1 MICTLIV
8 FQQLRFMQNKT
19 LGYKKDHMLI
29 VPAGDNGEKNQLL
42 KQELASN
49 PSIKRMAFSS
59 HVPSSRLM
67 DFRDVQVS
75 KPSSGEPVKYNI
87 KVLAID
93 HDFIP
98 AYQMRLIAGRNFS
111 KEFPSDDS
119 TAFILNEAAIK
130 EIGWSSAQQA
140 VDQPFINGKQ
150 KGRIIGV
157 VENVHFESLHQKIEP
172 LLFEINA
179 NRLGYLSVSIEGN
192 TAAGAIAHIEQ
203 SVKKI
208 DPDKSF
214 TYQFLDQK
222 FDELYKTELSRGKLF
237 TIFTCV
243 SIFIACLGLFAL
255 ASFIITQRTRE
266 IGVRKVLGA
275 PLESIF
281 GLVIKE
287 FILLVVI
294 AFIIAAP
301 VGYYAVSQWLDAYA
315 YRISISP
322 LIFLV
327 AGVITLVI
335 ALLTV
340 SYQAIKI
347 AVSNPVKSL
356 RTE

>member
-1 MICTLIV
+1 
-8 FQQLRFMQNKT
+8 
-19 LGYKKDHMLI
+19 
-29 VPAGDNGEKNQLL
+29 
-42 KQELASN
+42 
-49 PSIKRMAFSS
+49 
-59 HVPSSRLM
+59 
-67 DFRDVQVS
+67 
-75 KPSSGEPVKYNI
+75 
-87 KVLAID
+87 
-93 HDFIP
+93 
-98 AYQMRLIAGRNFS
+98 
-111 KEFPSDDS
+111 
-119 TAFILNEAAIK
+119 
-130 EIGWSSAQQA
+130 
-140 VDQPFINGKQ
+140 
-150 KGRIIGV
+150 
-157 VENVHFESLHQKIEP
+157 
-172 LLFEINA
+172 
-179 NRLGYLSVSIEGN
+179 
-192 TAAGAIAHIEQ
+192 
-203 SVKKI
+203 
-208 DPDKSF
+208 
-214 TYQFLDQK
+214 
-222 FDELYKTELSRGKLF
+222 
-237 TIFTCV
+237 V